1 MQCTET
7 VWQFFFF
14 YNTGHGGGR
23 AKPKWILSSCITHSW
38 CESSPLAYKVVTGRR
53 PSSKTTSNPFASS
66 RPCSVWNITSAVHCK
81 LDHEFLWYYC
91 SSISST
97 QLMDTAILFL
107 SEILTVAIFI
117 IQLTA
122 AGPFTTSDNLAYEPF
137 VELLA
142 YARKKRPNLLV
153 LVFFHS
159 CFVANSPCA
168 GSQEKS
174 KRLQLALWI
183 CQNLTNWGLTRE
195 NNFNAAKKSQPHQ
208 LKFYFGYADGPV
220 RGSGS
225 STHKTGQCGQDIC

>member
-1 MQCTET
+1 
-7 VWQFFFF
+7 
-14 YNTGHGGGR
+14 
-23 AKPKWILSSCITHSW
+23 
-38 CESSPLAYKVVTGRR
+38 
-53 PSSKTTSNPFASS
+53 
-66 RPCSVWNITSAVHCK
+66 
-81 LDHEFLWYYC
+81 
-91 SSISST
+91 
-97 QLMDTAILFL
+97 MDTAILFL

-153 LVFFHS
+153 LVNFHS
-159 CFVANSPCA
+159 RFVANSLCA
-168 GSQEKS
+168 GSQENT

-195 NNFNAAKKSQPHQ
+195 NNFNAAKKSQPHR

-220 RGSGS
+220 CGSGS
-225 STHKTGQCGQDIC
+225 STHKTGQRGQDIC